1 MSYIK
6 TLLPILFTLATL
18 GPASAASPM
27 LEVSI
32 DNEHIQTYR
41 GKLGRWMTPERH
53 NLASLAQY
61 SGATAQEI
69 LALNDGK
76 FSSSSYMFVPYGEQ
90 LLKQLLQE
98 GKGRRIQKIGQDRLL
113 WPVETPIYTSRFG
126 DRGGERHQGLD
137 FGCPRNTVVV
147 AADDGVVVR
156 SGWYGGMGLAV
167 AVQHPNGQ
175 LTWYAHN
182 SAALLKE
189 GEQVKRGQI
198 LAYSGSTGRST
209 GPHVHFEV
217 RFMEVA
223 LDPEDFLQFGIVRPD
238 LVVREGPAEQ
248 TAEEVGLDNVVVTRQ
263 VRSVDAP

>member
-6 TLLPILFTLATL
+6 KLFTISVLVLAAQVH
-18 GPASAASPM
+18 ASSP
-27 LEVSI
+27 LVEVSI
-32 DNEHIQTYR
+32 DNEHIQTFR
-41 GKLGRWMTPERH
+41 GKLGKWLTPDRN
-53 NLASLAQY
+53 NLQSLAQY
-61 SGATAQEI
+61 SGTSAADI
-69 LALNDGK
+69 LAINDGK
-76 FSSSSYMFVPYGEQ
+76 FSASSYMFIPYGEP
-90 LLKQLLQE
+90 LLKQLLQD
-98 GKGRRIQKIGQDRLL
+98 GKGRRIQRIGQSRLL

-182 SAALLKE
+182 SAAMLKE

-238 LVVREGPAEQ
+238 LVVREGPAAQ
-248 TAEEVGLDNVVVTRQ
+248 TAEEVGLDSLVVTRQ
-263 VRSVDAP
+263 VRSFDAP

>member
-6 TLLPILFTLATL
+6 KLSFIAALVIGAQIH
-18 GPASAASPM
+18 ASSP
-27 LEVSI
+27 LVEVSI
-32 DNEHIQTYR
+32 DNEHIQTFR
-41 GKLGRWMTPERH
+41 GKLGKWLTPDRN
-53 NLASLAQY
+53 NLQSLAQY
-61 SGATAQEI
+61 SGTSTADI
-69 LALNDGK
+69 LAINDGK
-76 FSSSSYMFVPYGEQ
+76 FSASSHMFIPYGEQ

-98 GKGRRIQKIGQDRLL
+98 GKGRRIQRIGEGRLL

-182 SAALLKE
+182 SAAVLKE

-238 LVVREGPAEQ
+238 LVVREGPAAQ
-248 TAEEVGLDNVVVTRQ
+248 TAEEVGLDSLVVTRQ
-263 VRSVDAP
+263 VRSFDAP